1 MIDFVL
7 KQLNRFRCA
16 FSGLQSAVLKDRSFQ
31 IQTLVIG
38 PLLGLLA
45 YFYWPLSDTELIA
58 LIFGWCLLLIT
69 ELQNSSL
76 EAALDHLH
84 PDLHNQIGLSKD
96 MAAGS
101 VLLALLF
108 LLFVIIMIIF

>member
-1 MIDFVL
+1 MRFIIR
-7 KQLNRFRCA
+7 QLNRFRCA
-16 FSGLQSAVLKDRSFQ
+16 FSGIQSAVLKDRSFQ
-31 IQTLVIG
+31 IQALMIG
-38 PLLGLLA
+38 PLLGLFA
-45 YFYWPLSDTELIA
+45 YLYWPLTDTELIA
-58 LIFGWCLLLIT
+58 LVFGWCLLLIT

-84 PDLHNQIGLSKD
+84 PNLHNQIGLSKD

-108 LLFVIIMIIF
+108 LLFVLIMIIF